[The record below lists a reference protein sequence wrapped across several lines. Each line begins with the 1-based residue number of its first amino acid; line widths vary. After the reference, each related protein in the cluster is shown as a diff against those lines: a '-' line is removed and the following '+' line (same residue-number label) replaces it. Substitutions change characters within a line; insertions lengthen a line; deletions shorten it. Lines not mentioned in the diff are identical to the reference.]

1 MNTQPRSPFRS
12 DDAFARSLRAY
23 HSLLHDRTRPASRA
37 VRARLRR
44 CAEPLDAFAERGA
57 HDLLQA
63 TADARTESDAY
74 MPSEEEVLALA
85 PLLAWVEEHDGAR
98 SLPAQLAQ
106 TKESGQDR
114 PLLSELRFKRLLAAN
129 GAELFTELRRAL
141 QVIGKRANV
150 LSLAEAAC
158 DWDMEN
164 RGPDLRRRWA
174 YDYYSSLPTKR

>member
-1 MNTQPRSPFRS
+1 MNNQPRSPFRS
-12 DDAFARSLRAY
+12 DDAFARSLRVY
-23 HSLLHDRTRPASRA
+23 HSSLHDRNRPASRA
-37 VRARLRR
+37 ARARLRR

-57 HDLLQA
+57 HDLLDA
-63 TADARTESDAY
+63 TAEARAVDDSH
-74 MPSEEEVLALA
+74 MPREEDILALA

-106 TKESGQDR
+106 TKETGQDR
-114 PLLSELRFKRLLAAN
+114 PLLSELRFKRLLAAS
-129 GAELFTELRRAL
+129 GTELFTELRRAL

-158 DWDMEN
+158 DWHLEH

-174 YDYYSSLPTKR
+174 YDYYSNLPTKR